1 VISWRYHLVSIVA
14 VILAVALGVLAGA
27 TVVGDRF
34 VDQLRARTEAA
45 EARADAA
52 SAELARLRVFTNEAV
67 QYLTAG
73 ALVDGTGVGPDVVLV
88 TQDPVDVAMR
98 DQLVQSLEAGGAHV
112 VAQLTVTDKLT
123 DPGEEPKLASL
134 VGRPGLDPSELPAAL
149 AVKIGAR
156 LKGLS
161 SQTGGEDLLDQLD
174 PFVAVDSARD
184 VDLHDVGGPSTV
196 VVVFANDDGET
207 AAVDPQ
213 SFLVPFTGELVKSPA
228 LEVAAGEGSTSELG
242 FVSAVRDDGEMFPD
256 GVLVTVDDVD
266 EAIGRAAMVLGLANL
281 LASPG
286 DGGDYGV
293 NGNGYL
299 PPPPPGL
306 AA

>member
-1 VISWRYHLVSIVA
+1 MISWRYHLVSIVA

-45 EARADAA
+45 EARADAV
-52 SAELARLRVFTNEAV
+52 SAELAGLRGFTNEAV
-67 QYLTAG
+67 EYLTAG
-73 ALVDGTGVGPDVVLV
+73 ALAGGTGTGPEVVLV
-88 TQDPVDVAMR
+88 TQDPVDGAMR
-98 DQLVQSLEAGGAHV
+98 DQVLQTLEAAGANV
-112 VAQLTVTDKLT
+112 VAQLTATDKLT
-123 DPGEEPKLASL
+123 DPGEEARLASL
-134 VGRPGLDPSELPAAL
+134 VDRPGLDASELPAAL

-161 SQTGGEDLLDQLD
+161 SQTGDGDLLDQLD
-174 PFVAVDSARD
+174 PFVVVDPARD
-184 VDLHDVGGPSTV
+184 VNLQDVGGPSTV
-196 VVVFANDDGET
+196 VVVFASDDGET
-207 AAVDPQ
+207 AVDPQ
-213 SFLVPFTGELVKSPA
+213 SFLVPFTGELVKSPTV
-228 LEVAAGEGSTSELG
+228 EVAAGEGSTSELG

-286 DGGDYGV
+286 SGGDYGV